1 MSKPVKGFRSSHASD
16 GYGNTYV
23 KVYESGYYKDQWRY
37 IEKPILQ
44 DILQQLREKG
54 FNSCL
59 DFACGT
65 GRITEVEAS
74 YFDTCYGVDV
84 SESMLDQA
92 RQRASKSVYIK
103 QDLTRELLNR
113 KFSVVT
119 AFRFFLNAEH
129 DLRQEALNA
138 IAKMLEDDGCLVAN
152 IHANSSSILGY
163 AYRLRNWLTKSKK
176 ANTLGRAEFIKYL
189 ANAGFSV
196 EKIYMYSYLPRIG
209 WFYPQVYAS
218 LMSPVERMQKNYSL
232 FPKSLAQCF
241 IVVARK
247 TKC

>member
-1 MSKPVKGFRSSHASD
+1 MNKIFGNFRTSHASD
-16 GYGNTYV
+16 GYGDTYV
-23 KVYESGYYKDQWRY
+23 KVYENGYYKDQWMY
-37 IEKPILQ
+37 IEKSILQ
-44 DILQQLREKG
+44 EIFQQLREKG

-65 GRITEVEAS
+65 GRITELETQ

-92 RQRASKSVYIK
+92 KQKAGKSVYIK

-129 DLRQEALNA
+129 KLREEALEA
-138 IAKMLEDDGCLVAN
+138 IFNSLEDDGRLVVN
-152 IHANSSSILGY
+152 IHTSSSSILGY
-163 AYRLRNWLTKSKK
+163 AYRLRNWLSKSKK
-176 ANTLGRAEFIKYL
+176 ANTLSQAEFVNYL
-189 ANAGFSV
+189 TNAGFRV

-209 WFYPQVYAS
+209 WFYPKAYAF
-218 LMSPVERMQKNYSL
+218 LMRPIEKIQKNYSI
-232 FPKSLAQCF
+232 FPRSLAQCF
-241 IVVARK
+241 IVIAQKVK
-247 TKC
+247 D